1 MPILHFTKRA
11 IEALPHPETG
21 QIFYRDA
28 LLTGFGLRVGA
39 KSKVYFV
46 ESQVQHRTVR
56 TSIGRADIFP
66 PEVARK
72 KALSLLAEM
81 AEGVHPN
88 RAKRLELAEKISL
101 GHAFDI
107 FFAAKRCLAF
117 RTVDGYT
124 RTRDMYLLGWK
135 RLPLQDITRQMVV
148 TRHQQITRRYGAV
161 TANNVMRH
169 LRSVYNF
176 TAAAH
181 NSFPPNPVTVL
192 SQSRIWHRE
201 QRRRGIVAA
210 HQLPAWWRAVMVE
223 TPDARDV
230 MLTAL
235 LTGMRRTEILT
246 MKWEY
251 LDFAGKLLRLPRT
264 KNGDP
269 FELPMSE
276 FLYGLLK
283 QRQSLVGQS
292 EWVFPGNGKT
302 GHIVETKSFTRRVV
316 AAAGITFSLHDLR
329 RTYIT
334 IAESIDIQA
343 YALKRLMNHR
353 AAADVTGG
361 YIVIGAER
369 LRRPVQQI
377 TETILRLADVNENR
391 KVHTGA

>member
-1 MPILHFTKRA
+1 MPILHLTKRVV
-11 IEALPHPETG
+11 EALPHSETG
-21 QIFYRDA
+21 QIFYRDT
-28 LLTGFGLRVGA
+28 LLTGFGLRVGT

-46 ESQVQHRTVR
+46 ESQVKHRTVR

-72 KALSLLAEM
+72 KALSVLAEM

-101 GHAFDI
+101 GHAFDV
-107 FFAAKRCLAF
+107 FFAAKPYLSF
-117 RTVDGYT
+117 WTVDAYT
-124 RTRDMYLLGWK
+124 RTRDIYLLGWK
-135 RLPLQDITRQMVV
+135 RLSLQEITRQMII
-148 TRHQQITRRYGAV
+148 TRHQQITKQYGAV

-181 NSFPPNPVTVL
+181 DSFPPNPVTVL

-210 HQLPAWWRAVMVE
+210 HQLPAWWRAVMAE
-223 TPDARDV
+223 TADARDI

-235 LTGMRRTEILT
+235 FTGMRRTEIVT

-269 FELPMSE
+269 LELPMSE

-283 QRQSLVGQS
+283 KRQSLVGQS

-316 AAAGITFSLHDLR
+316 AASGVQFTLHDLR
-329 RTYIT
+329 RTFIT
-334 IAESIDIQA
+334 IAESLDIPA

-353 AAADVTGG
+353 AAGDVTKG

-369 LRRPVQQI
+369 LRPPIQGIAARILVLANG
-377 TETILRLADVNENR
+377 TEKANESD
-391 KVHTGA
+391 